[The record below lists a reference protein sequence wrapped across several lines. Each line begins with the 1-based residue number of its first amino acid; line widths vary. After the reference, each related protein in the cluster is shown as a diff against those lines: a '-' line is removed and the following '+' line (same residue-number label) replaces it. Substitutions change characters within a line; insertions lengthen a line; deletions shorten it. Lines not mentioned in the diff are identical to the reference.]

1 MTRFH
6 IATPLSFSLSVFWSG
21 CLLASTVSVGKME
34 MKTYPFSDPDPVPA
48 TSQTRYPYFR
58 YDRTYHEG
66 SPAKWQT
73 VTLEN
78 DNIRVIMLPQVGG
91 KIWTATD
98 KKTGRDFLFANHV
111 MKFRDIAM
119 RGPWTAGGIEFN
131 FGIIGHSP
139 NSGTPVDWFAR
150 ENPDGSA
157 SCFVAA
163 QDYITRTFWQVEVR
177 LPRDAEEFETHVVWY
192 NSSSLPAPYYHWMNA
207 AYSVENNP
215 QFLFPGKNVIGHEG
229 EIETRAWPIMEKNG
243 RRVDDMPGNEWGGP
257 KSYHILPGHNGFY
270 GIWWRD
276 LGFGSYHRSEPYEKF
291 GRKIWLQTMS
301 PYGLLWMK
309 FKTDSDGQNAELQS
323 GRCFNQPRYNTY
335 KTPFKHQ
342 TFAPGSTETFAEHW
356 GPIRDMKEVASDMS
370 DTRPMPKPRPIDAP
384 ADFDWNSAYGEY
396 VRGTQAIA
404 EHYDALGRDHLER
417 AIAKDRFFAPAYSEL
432 AAAEM
437 RRGNYARVHEL
448 CEKAL
453 AINAYDPLANYTDGF
468 AYFVESDQTT
478 ARERLG
484 IAAQQP
490 QYRAPALALI
500 ARGYLRDGDAKSAA
514 DAAQKALKAND
525 LNLDALLAL
534 AVAMRGEDAD
544 KRKAFIGGILA
555 RVPLAHA
562 FRYELA
568 LAGGERDF
576 TRHVACEL
584 PAQTYMEIGCWYAE
598 SGLAEDARR
607 FFALAGENPIAKIW
621 LGDLE
626 GAKKLKAGGVFPF
639 RRETLPQLETAVE
652 KDGHWKFRYMLAV
665 LKAYFGYDKEAD
677 ALLESCGD
685 KPDEATF
692 YQYRAT
698 RRKGDAAI
706 ADLMRAKGIEDSWRI
721 GRHLAEIYEERKD
734 FAKVLEV
741 TSEYLKT
748 WPERDPLRLAYANAL
763 LKLKRYREC
772 MDYLKTVTLLPSEHR
787 GSGTAIWHEAQ
798 DALGL
803 PRTWPE
809 NLGKG
814 EPYPDAVDAT
824 VQQVFEPERQFRGVW
839 VATVYDPRF
848 SEDLSKKSVDGIKA
862 YWRSILDAAER
873 VNVNAVF
880 FQVRPCADAFYKSE
894 LEPWSLDLRGEQGK
908 EPEGG
913 FDPLQFMI
921 DECHARG
928 MQLHA
933 WFNPFRVTYNDGD
946 EKKLAKTHNYFKQP
960 DWFVKYGKSVYYDP
974 GVPACRDWT
983 VKVVMDVA
991 TRYDIDGIHI
1001 DDYFY
1006 PYDIKDSKGRT
1017 VPFPDEKSF
1026 GQYGGGF
1033 ASVDKWRDNNSDS
1046 LVADL
1051 ARRLRNLKP
1060 DVVFGVAPFNDNDYC
1075 VRHLHCDS
1083 LKWAKNGWIDYL
1095 IPQLYYGESCR
1106 RWTFWWDSK
1115 AGNCGLFAGR
1125 FLKNLTQSVGS
1136 GPRKGMSEFDN
1147 MVEMHSQMTNLN
1159 GVCWWSAQRLMQ
1171 NESNVTDRIAAQ
1183 YLRKTLVP
1191 LYCGRSRIPPPSV
1204 VDVRAERRDGHVTL
1218 RWRHPEDDASH
1229 KVVFTAV
1236 FRGDDRNPVALVQG
1250 TSFDVGPSPD
1260 GVWRLVALDRLQNA
1274 AEPSIITVK

>member
-21 CLLASTVSVGKME
+21 CLLASTVSVGEME

-98 KKTGRDFLFANHV
+98 RKTGRDFLFANHV

-177 LPRDAEEFETHVVWY
+177 LPKDAEEFETHVVWY

-215 QFLFPGKNVIGHEG
+215 QFLFPGKHVIGHEG

-243 RRVDDMPGNEWGGP
+243 RRVDDMQGNEWGGP

-404 EHYDALGRDHLER
+404 ERYDALGRDHLER

-468 AYFVESDQTT
+468 AYFVEGDQTT

-525 LNLDALLAL
+525 LNLDALLSL

-544 KRKAFIGGILA
+544 KRRAFASGVLD

-568 LAGGERDF
+568 LADGDKDF
-576 TRHVACEL
+576 TRYVACEL
-584 PAQTYMEIGCWYAE
+584 PDQTYMEIGCWYAE

-621 LGDLE
+621 LGDLD

-639 RRETLPQLETAVE
+639 RRETLPMLEKAVRE
-652 KDGHWKFRYMLAV
+652 DGHWKFRYLLAV

-685 KPDEATF
+685 EPDEAAF

-706 ADLMRAKGIEDSWRI
+706 ADLLRAKGIEDSWRI
-721 GRHLAEIYEERKD
+721 GRHLAEIYEAKGD

-741 TSEYLKT
+741 TAEYLKT

-803 PRTWPE
+803 KRTWPE

-814 EPYPDAVDAT
+814 EPYPDA
-824 VQQVFEPERQFRGVW
+824 
-839 VATVYDPRF
+839 
-848 SEDLSKKSVDGIKA
+848 K
-862 YWRSILDAAER
+862 
-873 VNVNAVF
+873 
-880 FQVRPCADAFYKSE
+880 
-894 LEPWSLDLRGEQGK
+894 
-908 EPEGG
+908 
-913 FDPLQFMI
+913 
-921 DECHARG
+921 
-928 MQLHA
+928 
-933 WFNPFRVTYNDGD
+933 
-946 EKKLAKTHNYFKQP
+946 
-960 DWFVKYGKSVYYDP
+960 
-974 GVPACRDWT
+974 
-983 VKVVMDVA
+983 
-991 TRYDIDGIHI
+991 
-1001 DDYFY
+1001 
-1006 PYDIKDSKGRT
+1006 
-1017 VPFPDEKSF
+1017 
-1026 GQYGGGF
+1026 
-1033 ASVDKWRDNNSDS
+1033 
-1046 LVADL
+1046 
-1051 ARRLRNLKP
+1051 
-1060 DVVFGVAPFNDNDYC
+1060 
-1075 VRHLHCDS
+1075 
-1083 LKWAKNGWIDYL
+1083 
-1095 IPQLYYGESCR
+1095 
-1106 RWTFWWDSK
+1106 
-1115 AGNCGLFAGR
+1115 
-1125 FLKNLTQSVGS
+1125 
-1136 GPRKGMSEFDN
+1136 
-1147 MVEMHSQMTNLN
+1147 
-1159 GVCWWSAQRLMQ
+1159 
-1171 NESNVTDRIAAQ
+1171 
-1183 YLRKTLVP
+1183 
-1191 LYCGRSRIPPPSV
+1191 
-1204 VDVRAERRDGHVTL
+1204 
-1218 RWRHPEDDASH
+1218 
-1229 KVVFTAV
+1229 
-1236 FRGDDRNPVALVQG
+1236 
-1250 TSFDVGPSPD
+1250 
-1260 GVWRLVALDRLQNA
+1260 
-1274 AEPSIITVK
+1274 